1 MFVTKVW
8 VDAQTNVFSD
18 QFLKNY
24 WNTIQYSVYFRT
36 QGQRIFLTL
45 LFHVI
50 DILQNIWKESVLSK
64 IGLPFH

>member
-36 QGQRIFLTL
+36 QGLRVFQTL
-45 LFHVI
+45 LLHVI